1 MPDAPNTEP
10 VTPAAPEGTAPSA
23 PAPTAPVGSAP
34 KWDGDFDPERAA
46 RLVEN
51 LRTEVEGLKAK
62 NTEATAKLS
71 EYEQAQMSEA
81 EKAAQRA
88 ASAEAELA
96 KVRRELAVSAAIRK
110 HGLSDDDAEW
120 LSGETAEEI
129 DAKAAK
135 LAQRLPAK
143 PAETAPLPATL
154 PVPGHG
160 GDPAATRQLTREEV
174 AGMSSAELLAAYR
187 AGRMREIGGK

>member
-10 VTPAAPEGTAPSA
+10 VTPAAPEGTTPSA

-62 NTEATAKLS
+62 NTEATAKLTQ
-71 EYEQAQMSEA
+71 YEQAQLTEA
-81 EKAAQRA
+81 EKLTQRA
-88 ASAEAELA
+88 SSAESELA
-96 KVRRELAVSAAIRK
+96 KVRRDLAVRDALEA
-110 HGLSDDDAEW
+110 HGLPKEAARF
-120 LSGETAEEI
+120 LTGETAEEI
-129 DAKAAK
+129 ADAAKAFAA
-135 LAQRLPAK
+135 LNPAK
-143 PAETAPLPATL
+143 PAEAAPLPATL